1 MSKKTYSDIVCL
13 VRNEIDS
20 IRKRDGELAP
30 SAYVVMEIATR
41 MKNVQPWDGYD
52 QTATLALNLRGVI
65 EEILKG
71 KKNPLRQ
78 VDPKKA
84 EDPDMEVIWISPNEY
99 DNLEDSLG
107 SKQLVGRSVD
117 RCPTLTKKEKLKK
130 KLKQAS

>member
-1 MSKKTYSDIVCL
+1 MSKKSYSDIVCL

-30 SAYVVMEIATR
+30 SAYVVMEIALR
-41 MKNVQPWDGYD
+41 MKNVQPWEGYD
-52 QTATLALNLRGVI
+52 VSKSLTLNLRGVV

-71 KKNPLRQ
+71 KKNPFHQ
-78 VDPKKA
+78 IDPLKP
-84 EDPDMEVIWISPNEY
+84 EDADMEVFWISPNEY

-107 SKQLVGRSVD
+107 NKQLVGRSVD

-130 KLKQAS
+130 QLKSAS